1 MTILITQLIRRSSN
15 VALPQQKRQRGASY
29 FEFAVVVII
38 FAILSGILLRKM
50 QFYQVESERLTVQQV
65 ATSLRAALASRAVSL
80 YLRGNEAEVKA
91 LARQNPMEWLE
102 RRPSNY
108 AGEFESPK
116 PGVVPDGYWYFDKS
130 TATLSYLLK
139 ERELFGGNDA
149 KRLNFKV
156 KFAQNPSNITNNHE
170 GPGIGGVTLEQTED

>member
-1 MTILITQLIRRSSN
+1 MTILITRLIRRSSN
-15 VALPQQKRQRGASY
+15 VASPQQWRQRGAGY

-50 QFYQVESERLTVQQV
+50 QFYQAEAERLAVEKV
-65 ATSLRAALASRAVSL
+65 AISLRAALASRTASL
-80 YLRGNEAEVKA
+80 YLRGKAAEVEV

-102 RRPSNY
+102 RPPPNY
-108 AGEFESPK
+108 AGEFTAPK
-116 PGVVPDGYWYFDKS
+116 PGAVPEGHWYYDKT

-139 ERELFGGNDA
+139 DREFFGGNDA

-156 KFAQNPSNITNNHE
+156 KFAQNPSIITNNHE
-170 GPGIGGVTLEQTED
+170 GPGPGGVTLVQTED